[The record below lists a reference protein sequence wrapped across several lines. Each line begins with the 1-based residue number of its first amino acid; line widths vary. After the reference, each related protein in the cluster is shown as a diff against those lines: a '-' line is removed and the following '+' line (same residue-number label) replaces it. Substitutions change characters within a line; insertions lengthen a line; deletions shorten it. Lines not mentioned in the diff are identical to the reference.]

1 MIFINTVNLT
11 QNSDHEYSALYDF
24 VYKTTRKEKLKI
36 KPFEIEFGSKFNWNY
51 KVIRYFL

>member
-1 MIFINTVNLT
+1 MNHMIFINTVNLT

-36 KPFEIEFGSKFNWNY
+36 KPFEIEFGSKFN
-51 KVIRYFL
+51 